1 MQNYN
6 TILLPKL
13 QAQKVTSK
21 VREKSILKP
30 LEMCLLRVT
39 TDLIDDWWSR
49 PESIQTVELPFAVKG
64 ILAKLVVKPLHLNP
78 TGTRYVEIFTMQSKI
93 W

>member
-13 QAQKVTSK
+13 QAQKVTSR

-39 TDLIDDWWSR
+39 TDLIDDWWPR
-49 PESIQTVELPFAVKG
+49 PESIPTVELPFAVKG
-64 ILAKLVVKPLHLNP
+64 LLEKLVVKHLHLNLA
-78 TGTRYVEIFTMQSKI
+78 GTKYVEIFTMQSKI